1 MYMTVAFLV
10 HAEDVKSAGISE
22 LFASANNALQS
33 GDFQAAIPILEEVVE
48 RTSGIDQDQGRQTCQ
63 TCRFQLTRAFFQ
75 IGSPAEALPVIDAYL
90 LNEPRQQEALMLRM
104 QAQAYFDMQEWESV
118 QNLHLDY
125 WNHRNYQMKMSIMK
139 FITWAGFI
147 SSRKV
152 D

>member
-1 MYMTVAFLV
+1 MLNKTSKLIHVLVMVVYMTVSFLV

-75 IGSPAEALPVIDAYL
+75 IGSPAEALPVIEAYL
-90 LNEPRQQEALMLRM
+90 LNEPRQQEALILRM

-118 QNLHLDY
+118 QKSALRFCLLYTSPSPRD
-125 WNHRNYQMKMSIMK
+125 
-139 FITWAGFI
+139 
-147 SSRKV
+147 
-152 D
+152 